1 MCWMET
7 PFKLEMSATWTKKPK
22 RQSMALNFNAS
33 PLKSKKEVKH
43 RIRQSDLPTKPPTD
57 RPSFYKLHQ
66 RAQVTKSLS
75 SVKLLISGLSLF
87 NLDEKKADL

>member
-22 RQSMALNFNAS
+22 RQSMALNFSAS
-33 PLKSKKEVKH
+33 PLKSKKELNH

-57 RPSFYKLHQ
+57 RHSTNFTKEH
-66 RAQVTKSLS
+66 KSLKVS
-75 SVKLLISGLSLF
+75 QL
-87 NLDEKKADL
+87 